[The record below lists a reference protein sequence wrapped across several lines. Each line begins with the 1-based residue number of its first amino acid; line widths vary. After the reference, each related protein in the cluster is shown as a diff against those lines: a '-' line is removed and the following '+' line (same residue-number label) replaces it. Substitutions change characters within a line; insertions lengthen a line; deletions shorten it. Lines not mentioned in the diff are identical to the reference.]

1 MSSVRLPYQRR
12 AGNVTLGTYP
22 ARLHLSLSRSP
33 PLTNTPTHHALYV
46 SPSVSLSCPAVSST
60 NTPPPATDRFLSL
73 IFSSVTPPP
82 SSSIYHFCAHLFP
95 HLVCPSSPFPPPF
108 HLSLVYL
115 TDYSGRTYYRVDVI
129 PHTQSLLPLTPCTR
143 SSGVVCLSKKPH
155 KHITRDIIISAIDSL
170 WLDPHSL
177 LPHLHPVQLPPS
189 LHPSLTPSIPSS
201 SSPFHR

>member
-129 PHTQSLLPLTPCTR
+129 PHTVTLAVNPLYTFQW
-143 SSGVVCLSKKPH
+143 GCLFIKKTTQTH
-155 KHITRDIIISAIDSL
+155 HT
-170 WLDPHSL
+170 
-177 LPHLHPVQLPPS
+177 
-189 LHPSLTPSIPSS
+189 
-201 SSPFHR
+201 